1 MHACVCVYVG
11 VVFAFVAV
19 FWFTD
24 ELALTPR
31 RHDFACSHVPQI
43 HRQSAGRLCCA
54 SSSGRRFSRRTSR
67 EVFWKARAGEI
78 ALFR

>member
-1 MHACVCVYVG
+1 MWFGGKADVILLKPLDIHLEHISQKLDVFACTHVCVYVG

-31 RHDFACSHVPQI
+31 
-43 HRQSAGRLCCA
+43 
-54 SSSGRRFSRRTSR
+54 
-67 EVFWKARAGEI
+67 
-78 ALFR
+78 